1 MPKGKFRKEDLASLS
16 LAMPQVKFKSKR
28 MNYLALHQQYKEE
41 TISGRYITL
50 EHIEPLV
57 LKQQAEIIGQS
68 VLGKPIYKLQ
78 FGTGKIRILMW
89 SQMHGNESTTTKAL
103 FDFINFLHSNT
114 KESNVILDHFTF
126 CMLPMLNP
134 DGAKL
139 YTRENANG
147 IDLNR
152 DAQNLSQPESMVLRK
167 TFETFQPN
175 YCYNLHDQRTI
186 YGAGESGNTATVSFL
201 APAFNKNR
209 DINDV
214 RIKAMNVIVAMNK
227 ALQQFIPNQVGRFDD
242 SFNLNCVGD
251 TFQYL
256 KVPTILFEAGHFAN
270 DFEREITR
278 KYIFIA
284 FISGIGFLNE
294 NDIVLNEIDNYLKI
308 PQNKVVFYDFVYKNV
323 KINYDGNEKII
334 NFAAQFKEVLNN
346 KKVFFEA
353 EIAQIDNLENYFG
366 HLELDAKGE
375 TYNDGESN
383 LPILEKKANFYLG
396 EIEIVNGALLK

>member
-1 MPKGKFRKEDLASLS
+1 
-16 LAMPQVKFKSKR
+16 
-28 MNYLALHQQYKEE
+28 MNYLELHKEFKE
-41 TISGRYITL
+41 QSIAGRYITL
-50 EHIEPLV
+50 DHIEPLMV
-57 LKQQAEIIGQS
+57 KYNSEIIGQS

-78 FGTGKIRILMW
+78 FGTGKTRILMW

-114 KESNVILDHFTF
+114 KLSSIILDHFTF

-152 DAQNLSQPESMVLRK
+152 DAQDLSQPESIVLRK
-167 TFETFQPN
+167 IFETFQPN

-186 YGAGESGNTATVSFL
+186 YGVGQMAPEANPNGEKLNLATVSFL
-201 APAFNKNR
+201 APAFNENR
-209 DINDV
+209 DVNEV

-227 ALQQFIPNQVGRFDD
+227 TLQQFIPNQVGRFDD

-251 TFQYL
+251 TFQNL
-256 KVPTILFEAGHFAN
+256 NVPTILFEAGHFAN
-270 DFEREITR
+270 DYEREITR

-284 FISGIGFLNE
+284 LISGIRFLNE
-294 NDIVLNEIDNYLKI
+294 NDIVLNEIDDYLKI
-308 PQNKVVFYDFVYKNV
+308 MQNKVVFYDFVYKNV

-334 NFAAQFKEVLNN
+334 NFAAQFKEILNN
-346 KKVFFEA
+346 RKVTFEA
-353 EIAQIDNLENYFG
+353 AISQVENLENYFG
-366 HLELDAKGE
+366 HIEIDAKGE
-375 TYNDGESN
+375 PYNDGESN
-383 LPILEKKANFYLG
+383 FPILEKKANFYLG
-396 EIEIVNGALLK
+396 KNIKIVNGLQDK